1 MCQQSSVKY
10 SQTMKNELKPL
21 LFDSLGGKTWKLDFG
36 GLTPPTQKTVH
47 NFQSHFNYLV
57 NRKYTG
63 MIDEGIS
70 VLYCKQASLKT
81 KLLSGI
87 SNGLLMAH
95 VWSISF
101 HMCEPFR
108 SFDKPLKT
116 SVFNWFKNSNYFW
129 HYDQA
134 RYPLPFIVQFSTKT
148 KLTGMQ

>member
-10 SQTMKNELKPL
+10 PQTMKNELNPL

-57 NRKYTG
+57 NRKYTD

-95 VWSISF
+95 V
-101 HMCEPFR
+101 
-108 SFDKPLKT
+108 
-116 SVFNWFKNSNYFW
+116 
-129 HYDQA
+129 
-134 RYPLPFIVQFSTKT
+134 
-148 KLTGMQ
+148 

>member
-1 MCQQSSVKY
+1 MPTVLSKISSD
-10 SQTMKNELKPL
+10 NEEWTETPFIWLAW
-21 LFDSLGGKTWKLDFG
+21 GENMETWLWRSN
-36 GLTPPTQKTVH
+36 TSHPKTVH

-81 KLLSGI
+81 KLLSGT

-116 SVFNWFKNSNYFW
+116 SVFNWFKNSTYFW

>member
-10 SQTMKNELKPL
+10 PQTMKNELKPL
-21 LFDSLGGKTWKLDFG
+21 LFDSLWGKTW

-95 VWSISF
+95 V
-101 HMCEPFR
+101 
-108 SFDKPLKT
+108 
-116 SVFNWFKNSNYFW
+116 
-129 HYDQA
+129 
-134 RYPLPFIVQFSTKT
+134 
-148 KLTGMQ
+148 